1 VPDVYQPGRV
11 IVKTVARH
19 PADKYKGMA
28 QMLSARFV
36 KKALQKGFNTMIHA
50 YMHIENRSNKV
61 STNFGGGD
69 NTRHHVLFKR

>member
-1 VPDVYQPGRV
+1 
-11 IVKTVARH
+11 
-19 PADKYKGMA
+19 
-28 QMLSARFV
+28 
-36 KKALQKGFNTMIHA
+36 MIHA